1 VKREQQKS
9 NVVDFQALRQRL
21 DLAEHVLQDGDQ
33 GMDRAKVLAERAA
46 QVARAREEAL
56 TGAMS
61 VLAFKVGGERYAV
74 EVGAVFQVVDAT
86 GLHPL
91 PAVPTWVLGAIL
103 ARTRVVPVLDLRALL
118 GLEGGGMSDLAK
130 IVVLEDG
137 ADLFGVAVEDLEGR
151 LDLEREKLAS
161 ATDGPFAWIAPD
173 RLAVLDLSRIGAPS
187 TPVRGN

>member
-1 VKREQQKS
+1 MATEQQS
-9 NVVDFQALRQRL
+9 NVVDFQALRQKL
-21 DLAEHVLQDGDQ
+21 DRAEHVLQEGDQ
-33 GMDRAKVLAERAA
+33 GEDRARILAERAA
-46 QVARAREEAL
+46 QVARTREEAL
-56 TGAMS
+56 VGAMS

-91 PAVPTWVLGAIL
+91 PAVPNWVLGAIL

-137 ADLFGVAVEDLEGR
+137 TDLFGIAVEDLEGR
-151 LDLEREKLAS
+151 LDLEREKLAVS
-161 ATDGPFAWIAPD
+161 AEGPFAWIAPD

-187 TPVRGN
+187 TPSRGN

>member
-1 VKREQQKS
+1 MKSEQPS
-9 NVVDFQALRQRL
+9 NVVDFQALRQKL
-21 DLAEHVLQDGDQ
+21 DRAEHVLQDGDL
-33 GMDRAKVLAERAA
+33 GEDRAKILAERAA
-46 QVARAREEAL
+46 AVARTREEAI

-91 PAVPTWVLGAIL
+91 PAVPNWVLGAIL

-137 ADLFGVAVEDLEGR
+137 NDLFGVAVEDLEGR
-151 LDLEREKLAS
+151 LDLEREKLAA
-161 ATDGPFAWIAPD
+161 ATEGPFAWIAPD
-173 RLAVLDLSRIGAPS
+173 RLAVLELSRIGAPS
-187 TPVRGN
+187 TTSRGN

>member
-1 VKREQQKS
+1 MKSEQPA
-9 NVVDFQALRQRL
+9 NVVDFQVLRQKL
-21 DLAEHVLQDGDQ
+21 DRAEHVLMEGDLSE
-33 GMDRAKVLAERAA
+33 DRARILSERAA
-46 QVARAREEAL
+46 QVARTREEAL
-56 TGAMS
+56 TGALS

-91 PAVPTWVLGAIL
+91 PAVPNWVLGAIL

-137 ADLFGVAVEDLEGR
+137 ADLFGIAVEDLEGR
-151 LDLEREKLAS
+151 LDLARDKLAS
-161 ATDGPFAWIAPD
+161 ASEGPFAWIAPD

-187 TPVRGN
+187 TTSRGN

>member
-1 VKREQQKS
+1 VKSEQPS
-9 NVVDFQALRQRL
+9 NVVDFQALRQKL
-21 DLAEHVLQDGDQ
+21 DRAEHVLQDGDL
-33 GMDRAKVLAERAA
+33 GEDRAKILAERAA
-46 QVARAREEAL
+46 AVARTREEAV

-91 PAVPTWVLGAIL
+91 PAVPNWVLGAIL

-137 ADLFGVAVEDLEGR
+137 DDLFGVAVEDLEGR

-161 ATDGPFAWIAPD
+161 ATEGPFAWIAPD
-173 RLAVLDLSRIGAPS
+173 RLAILELSRIGAPS
-187 TPVRGN
+187 TTSRGN